1 MIKGCA
7 VASSSSQAPNTT
19 TTTTRNNNNTNEEA
33 VASIE
38 HLLRNIGVFGQS
50 VSHADVAI
58 IVKEQAAEQHDNAVI
73 RADTILR
80 QLL

>member
-19 TTTTRNNNNTNEEA
+19 TTTTRNNNTNEEA

-58 IVKEQAAEQHDNAVI
+58 IVKEQAAEQHDEAVI